1 MSNVV
6 RIIGYVPDENLVRSY
21 QQAEMFVLPSIF
33 EPFGMT
39 ALEAMACGKTVIA
52 SKSGGIR
59 DVISTGANGLLVDP
73 ANTREFADAM
83 IAILNDPMKADQ
95 IGKQGRKTVEE
106 HFSWGAIAE
115 LHLAFYERLIS
126 SYG

>member
-1 MSNVV
+1 
-6 RIIGYVPDENLVRSY
+6 
-21 QQAEMFVLPSIF
+21 MFVLPSIF

-59 DVISTGANGLLVDP
+59 DVISSGANGLLVDP
-73 ANTREFADAM
+73 GNTREFADAM
-83 IAILNDPMKADQ
+83 IAILNDPIKADQ

-106 HFSWGAIAE
+106 HFSWDAIAE
-115 LHLAFYERLIS
+115 LHLAFYERSID